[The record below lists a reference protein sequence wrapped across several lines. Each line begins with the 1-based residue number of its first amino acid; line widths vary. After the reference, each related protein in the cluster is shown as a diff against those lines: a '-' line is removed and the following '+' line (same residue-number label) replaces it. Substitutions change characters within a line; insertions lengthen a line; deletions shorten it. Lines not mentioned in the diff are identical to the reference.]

1 MMSITLTNLCF
12 VPLFLAVLME
22 NSLALHLLDQC
33 KTSMDLDG
41 THLSLI
47 SLSADVRICSP
58 PFMVLNSE
66 CGPDTLEQIKQHGLT
81 FPFSKFPPFPF

>member
-1 MMSITLTNLCF
+1 MQDSIVSSC
-12 VPLFLAVLME
+12 
-22 NSLALHLLDQC
+22 
-33 KTSMDLDG
+33 
-41 THLSLI
+41 LS

-81 FPFSKFPPFPF
+81 FPFSKFPPFLSETENNKV